1 VVTLLGVREGSLADP
16 GMSALTLASVD
27 TLWVVADVPESEA
40 ARVTAGARAGIRFPS
55 LPGER
60 FEARVLEVLP
70 QLDAATRS
78 VQARIPLD
86 NPRGR
91 LAAGMLAD
99 VVIEVAGDGH
109 GLLVPLEALIR
120 TGRSERVIVA
130 LGDGRF
136 APREVRAGA
145 ESGEDVEI
153 LEGLRPGEE
162 VVVSGQ
168 FMIDSESQV
177 RSSLRRF
184 ESPAAPVAVDHAGH
198 AGHAGHE
205 GHEGHAP

>member
-1 VVTLLGVREGSLADP
+1 
-16 GMSALTLASVD
+16 
-27 TLWVVADVPESEA
+27 
-40 ARVTAGARAGIRFPS
+40 
-55 LPGER
+55 
-60 FEARVLEVLP
+60 VLEVLP

-99 VVIEVAGDGH
+99 VVIEVAGDGR

-153 LEGLRPGEE
+153 LGWIHIRNLIKDGRIFARHGVRAAGVAFDGGNGRVVTFRPRHWFDKEQG
-162 VVVSGQ
+162 SPSTGDQ
-168 FMIDSESQV
+168 SAPRDS
-177 RSSLRRF
+177 R
-184 ESPAAPVAVDHAGH
+184 
-198 AGHAGHE
+198 
-205 GHEGHAP
+205 